1 MSQRGHVAPPLPA
14 LLGAASTGKHQSGA
28 WRRKRGTLGVLV
40 LLWSSVA
47 CCRAVAQESPYFLT
61 YDHYLEEAGNLEL
74 EYVSTFGTQRAG
86 HAFHGF
92 WTEFDYGAT
101 GWWTTELYLDGQT
114 TFSDGTLFTGFRW
127 ENRLRPLAHEH
138 FINPIIYLEY
148 EQINGA
154 DKILKEVEGHDV
166 QSDYGEPNALLRQ
179 ALKHELEFKLLLS
192 KSFNGW
198 NVAVNP
204 LMGKNL
210 SSNTPWE
217 FGYALGVSR
226 PLALAASPTRCSFC
240 PENFI
245 LGVELYGG
253 LGDAQAWGLAGTSH
267 YLAPVA
273 AWNLPSGWTLRWS
286 TGFGLNRNSHGLLVR
301 WGVTREVSGFGDMV
315 GHLFGGRGG
324 RRADSAEVPAHHHGH
339 DHYAELAHVPERAR
353 AERNPLAQEPTAVA
367 AGGKLFGE
375 RCAECH
381 GEKAE
386 GTRRGPSLMEDPVR
400 QATPGAL
407 FWILTNGVVRHGMP
421 DWSKLPERERWQ
433 IVTFLKSQQE

>member
-1 MSQRGHVAPPLPA
+1 VSQRGPFAPPLPA
-14 LLGAASTGKHQSGA
+14 RLRVGAAVI
-28 WRRKRGTLGVLV
+28 WRSEARRARLGTLGALV
-40 LLWSSVA
+40 LLWSCA
-47 CCRAVAQESPYFLT
+47 LCPRALGQESPYFLS

-86 HAFHGF
+86 HDFHAF

-114 TFSDGTLFTGFRW
+114 TFTDGTLFTGFRW
-127 ENRLRPLAHEH
+127 ENRFRPLAREH
-138 FINPIIYLEY
+138 FINPIIYVEY

-154 DKILKEVEGHDV
+154 DKILKEVEGRDV
-166 QSDYGEPNALLRQ
+166 ESDYGAPNAVLRQ
-179 ALKHELEFKLLLS
+179 ELKHELEFKLLLS
-192 KSFNGW
+192 KSFHGW

-204 LMGKNL
+204 LVGKNL
-210 SSNTPWE
+210 APNNPWE

-226 PLALAASPTRCSFC
+226 PLALEASPTRCSFC
-240 PENFI
+240 AENFI

-253 LGDAQAWGLAGTSH
+253 LGDTQAVGLSGTSH
-267 YLAPVA
+267 YLAPVV

-286 TGFGLNRNSHGLLVR
+286 TGFGLNHNSHAVLLR
-301 WGVTREVSGFGDMV
+301 WAVSREVSGFGDMV

-324 RRADSAEVPAHHHGH
+324 GRADSAAGAAHHHGH
-339 DHYAELAHVPERAR
+339 EHYAELAHVPEHAR
-353 AERNPLAQEPTAVA
+353 AARNPLAQDPHAVA
-367 AGGKLFGE
+367 AGAKLFAE

-386 GTRRGPSLMEDPVR
+386 GTRRGPSLVDEAVR
-400 QATPGAL
+400 QAPPGAL

-433 IVTFLKSQQE
+433 IVTFLASLQE